1 MLGLNDPTN
10 LLNSLGFGWGGLDLL
25 APSLGGLQPNA
36 AMNLLNFISTNQN
49 QMLNQTSNQSSSL
62 NYLLHVK

>member
-36 AMNLLNFISTNQN
+36 AMNLLNFISSNQN
-49 QMLNQTSNQSSSL
+49 QMLNQTSNL
-62 NYLLHVK
+62 TLLIIY